1 MVCGYSPCSLGIPSV
16 MQLTP
21 SFFLSYLQDGV
32 GIYVSSALSW
42 HIIPGCSVS
51 FTSFLKIHRHTKVCE
66 YGLKKKNP
74 YKLVSEMHSLS
85 SGISPTSL
93 NFSLPLLTGNVRL
106 SPENTAFPVALSNND
121 WFFFQI

>member
-1 MVCGYSPCSLGIPSV
+1 M
-16 MQLTP
+16 
-21 SFFLSYLQDGV
+21 
-32 GIYVSSALSW
+32 
-42 HIIPGCSVS
+42 
-51 FTSFLKIHRHTKVCE
+51 CE